1 MDLTALTITE
11 AAAQIAAR
19 KLSPV
24 ELTQAHLDRI
34 AQINPAINAYITVTA
49 DTALAEARAA
59 EQAIARGEQRGELHG
74 IPLAL
79 KDLYETAGVRTTAG
93 SSFFR
98 DHVPA
103 ADGVAVQKLRA
114 AGAVMLGKLN
124 MHEIAL
130 GVTNDNPH
138 FGACKNPWALER
150 IPGGSSGGSGAA
162 LAARLCPGSLGSD
175 TGGSIRIPASLCGIV
190 GLKPTYGRVSVRGV
204 IPLSWNLDHAGPMTR
219 AVRDAALLLQAIAG
233 HDADDPYSADVPVDD
248 YVSHI
253 GEGVKG
259 WRIGLA
265 RGYFA
270 ECDSQVARAVERA
283 AEVLAHLGAHVTEVQ
298 IEELRAA
305 SAQNGVVTTSDA
317 AAFHRER
324 LKDKP
329 DGFGADVLT
338 RLRSGAGLTSTDYSL
353 ARRTQTL
360 VKHRMAQVFHDYDL
374 LLTPTTPIPAPLR
387 EGQDAVEQARML
399 TRYTSPFNTAGL
411 PVLSVPCGFTAE
423 GLPIGLQIVGAN
435 WTEARVLCA
444 GHAYEQATEWHT
456 KTAAV

>member
-1 MDLTALTITE
+1 MDLTALTISE
-11 AAAQIAAR
+11 AAAMIADR

-24 ELTQAHLDRI
+24 ELTRAHLERI
-34 AQINPAINAYITVTA
+34 ERVNPQINAFITLTA
-49 DTALAEARAA
+49 DAAQTEAKAA
-59 EQAIARGEQRGELHG
+59 EQAIMGGKRVGELHG

-79 KDLYETAGVRTTAG
+79 KDLYDTAGVRTTAG
-93 SSFFR
+93 SSFFK
-98 DHVPA
+98 DNVPA
-103 ADGVAVQKLRA
+103 TDAVTVQKLRA
-114 AGAVMLGKLN
+114 VGTVVLGKLN

-130 GVTNDNPH
+130 GVTNNNPH

-150 IPGGSSGGSGAA
+150 VPGGSSGGSGAA

-219 AVRDAALLLQAIAG
+219 AVRDAALLLQTIAG
-233 HDADDPYSADVPVDD
+233 YDADDPYCADVAVDD

-253 GEGVKG
+253 GDGVKG

-265 RGYFA
+265 RGFFV
-270 ECDSQVARAVERA
+270 ECDPEVARAVEQA
-283 AEVLAHLGAHVTEVQ
+283 AAVLAHLGAHVAEVE
-298 IEELRAA
+298 IEELRQA

-329 DGFGADVLT
+329 DGFGTDVLT
-338 RLRSGAGLTSTDYSL
+338 RLRSGAGSTATDYSL

-360 VKHRMAQVFHDYDL
+360 VKHRMAKYFRDHDL

-411 PVLSVPCGFTAE
+411 PALSLPCGFTAE
-423 GLPIGLQIVGAN
+423 GLPIGMQIVGAD
-435 WTEARVLCA
+435 WSEAKVLRA
-444 GHAYEQATEWHT
+444 GHAYEQATAWHT
-456 KTAAV
+456 KKAGV